1 MIARD
6 VVMGKEA
13 REALVAGVNKLA
25 NAVRCTLGPK
35 GRTVILAPSTGRQV
49 ITKDGVSVAK
59 HIQLADPK
67 EQVGAQLI
75 RDVASQAC
83 DAAGDGTTTATVLAQ
98 AIINKGIEL
107 AAAGIDPINLKRGL
121 DLATDAVLRELRTLA
136 TPADTHESIYN
147 VAAISANGDT
157 VIAKQIADA
166 LCAVTEN
173 GVVII
178 NESRELEDKL
188 DFVTGLTYDTGYL
201 SNAFINS
208 TAAGAW
214 QINGPVAIAVVANDL
229 EDATLTVAILQS
241 IPGVPAI
248 LLAPSFSE
256 DVTAVLQHAVTR
268 NGIDVCPVRMP
279 GFGSRMNDNIRDICA
294 FTGAKPILDK
304 SSIDW
309 GTANN
314 AVVKRKTFTIGADM
328 TVDPAYLAELEE
340 RAASESGNMKV
351 FTEDR
356 IARLK
361 GQIATITVGG
371 NSEVSMKERKD
382 RYDDA
387 VNAARAAMRS
397 GVLPGGG
404 VALYNVAKALAERA
418 NTLDGAMQYG
428 FKLLL
433 EACSTPI
440 RQIAANAGV
449 SGDVVLNEIGRV
461 DIPGWGWNAATD
473 VYGDMYTM
481 AVIDPAEVTISAI
494 TYATSVAGLILTTD
508 CVITDI
514 L

>member
-1 MIARD
+1 MLARD

-121 DLATDAVLRELRTLA
+121 DLATDAVLRELRNLA

-214 QINGPVAIAVVANDL
+214 QINGSIAVAVVPADL
-229 EDATLTVAILQS
+229 EDVNLAVKIIQ
-241 IPGVPAI
+241 GVKGPLI
-248 LLAPSFSE
+248 ILAPMFGE

-268 NGIDVCPVRMP
+268 NGINVCPVRMP

-294 FTGAKPILDK
+294 FTRAVPITDDE
-304 SSIDW
+304 SIDY
-309 GTANN
+309 GTASS
-314 AVVKRKTFTIGADM
+314 AVVKRKTFTLGADM
-328 TVDPAYLAELEE
+328 AVDPAYLAELEE

-461 DIPGWGWNAATD
+461 DMPGWGWNAATD